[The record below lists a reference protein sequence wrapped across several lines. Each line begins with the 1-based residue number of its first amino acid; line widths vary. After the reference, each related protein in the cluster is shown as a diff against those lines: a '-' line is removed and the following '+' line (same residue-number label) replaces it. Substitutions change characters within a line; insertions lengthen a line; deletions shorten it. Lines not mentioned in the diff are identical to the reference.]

1 MIKMAGTETNH
12 YEYRGARSLVLL
24 HEKTIQGF
32 TAAWK
37 EAKTLNIKLPE
48 TKDPA
53 YRSLD
58 ALISH
63 ILKCACRYLNWCCK
77 SLNLPDPETPDVP
90 SLEEMEE
97 RLDPFLKDLFVRWRS
112 TFKDIP
118 EEKFYKPEHLSWWNV
133 QYCVDA
139 MLEHAVVHPMRHE
152 LQLRE
157 LIAASGEK
165 PNSR

>member
-1 MIKMAGTETNH
+1 MKMNVIETNH

-24 HEKTIQGF
+24 HEKTLRGF
-32 TAAWK
+32 IAAWK
-37 EAKTLNIKLPE
+37 EAKTLEIKLPE

-53 YRSLD
+53 YRSLA
-58 ALISH
+58 ALLSH
-63 ILKCACRYLNWCCK
+63 ILKCASRYLKWCCR

-90 SLEEMEE
+90 SFEDIEE
-97 RLDPFLKDLFVRWRS
+97 RLDPFLRDLLGRWRS
-112 TFKDIP
+112 AFKEIP

-157 LIAASGEK
+157 LIAASGK
-165 PNSR
+165 KLNSR